1 MPRRAIVALA
11 ATALGLILLFSF
23 KTPDDAGLTALG
35 SARGR
40 FVTTPGGA
48 ATPSPLVRPTPSP
61 NQGSTGSGRS
71 TPAPTQAPAATPAP
85 AGGGTLRDGTV
96 QGQQVDTRYGPVQV
110 AVTIQGGRIADIQA
124 LQLPFDHPR
133 SEAISQYVEPLLR
146 SEALQAQSA
155 QIDLVS
161 GATYTSDAY
170 ARSLQSA
177 LDQAGA

>member
-1 MPRRAIVALA
+1 MPRRAIVALT

-23 KTPDDAGLTALG
+23 KTPDDAGLSALG
-35 SARGR
+35 GARGR

-48 ATPSPLVRPTPSP
+48 ATPSPLVRPSPSP
-61 NQGSTGSGRS
+61 ARGGTGSGRS
-71 TPAPTQAPAATPAP
+71 TPGPTQPAATPP
-85 AGGGTLRDGTV
+85 AAGGTLHDGTV
-96 QGQQVDTRYGPVQV
+96 QGQEFDTRYGPVQV
-110 AVTIQGGRIADIQA
+110 SVTIQGGRIADIQA

-133 SEAISQYVEPLLR
+133 SEAISQYVEPILR

-170 ARSLQSA
+170 SRSLQSA

>member
-23 KTPDDAGLTALG
+23 KTPDDAGLSALG
-35 SARGR
+35 GARGR

-61 NQGSTGSGRS
+61 IRGGTGIGRS
-71 TPAPTQAPAATPAP
+71 TPVPTQPAATPQA
-85 AGGGTLRDGTV
+85 AGGTLHDGTV
-96 QGQQVDTRYGPVQV
+96 QGQESDTRYGPVQV
-110 AVTIQGGRIADIQA
+110 SVTVQGGRIADIQA

-133 SEAISQYVEPLLR
+133 SEAISQYVEPILR

-170 ARSLQSA
+170 SRSLQSA